1 MTFFTRIAIFL
12 LLVLVPIAVM
22 SQTICIDRT
31 DMLDRL
37 AAEFEEHLA
46 EVKMIEDQG
55 LLEFLKSPTKGT
67 WTMILTKPSGTSCV
81 IATGE
86 GLTATGT
93 DGSSED
99 LDI

>member
-1 MTFFTRIAIFL
+1 MKKFVVVISFL
-12 LLVLVPIAVM
+12 MAMPSLAVA
-22 SQTICIDRT
+22 QTICIDRT

-46 EVKMIEDQG
+46 EVKMIEDHG

-86 GLTATGT
+86 GLTATGI